1 MLKKII
7 KKTQEKSKKDIKT
20 TKQKKESE
28 NENKKNKWKSNKFI
42 AVLLICFSLF
52 FIYIVGLFLY
62 QNLFVPKDI
71 SKILTADNTLAFA
84 QVTITPE
91 NYAKIKT
98 LEEKTALDSQKIIK
112 KFETLSGSN
121 FEKDIKS
128 WIGPRIGVAYLKNTK
143 TGKSFSVYFL
153 ASRNHQK
160 ALNFL
165 SQKKLTENEKII
177 SEKFGHYKI
186 YSYQISQNLAY
197 TTLQRYIVISNDTE
211 NLKNYLQTISENRLK
226 VKNDKNFITINN
238 NLPSRSIGFFYV
250 NIPKLSADLNFA
262 KYFGIIGPLLN
273 PVLDIFPASGVAAL
287 PKDQGIVFST
297 YTIINKNNFKNQKLF
312 SKQDKY
318 GSDLLKFINQKDIA
332 FIGGKNL
339 QLEMLKYQ
347 EILGEIDQSLPM
359 IFQSYLRG
367 KVKQHFNEEISLEN
381 DLYPLFKDE
390 FIFKVSPSQNKNVYT
405 FVQKLTNPEKNKE
418 TILNIKDQ
426 FIKKNALFDPYI
438 EKTND
443 SDIKIIN
450 PSGVINEFITT
461 YKNNKIYTIIIP
473 GLGYE
478 INMGIVSNYLIVSTT
493 KNILIENIET
503 VLNNNNKIAEKID
516 TALTNEI
523 VKFSD
528 EIGYIDFL
536 SGDVIPKAI
545 SEILPINYLFSGHNI
560 FDDRM
565 STLNYLRF
573 STDLEIKEHND
584 ALNEKNKIKESENK
598 EKEENLED

>member
-1 MLKKII
+1 MSQTASI
-7 KKTQEKSKKDIKT
+7 S
-20 TKQKKESE
+20 
-28 NENKKNKWKSNKFI
+28 
-42 AVLLICFSLF
+42 
-52 FIYIVGLFLY
+52 YHFLY

-297 YTIINKNNFKNQKLF
+297 YTIINKNNFFTLPEDTL
-312 SKQDKY
+312 SEDMI
-318 GSDLLKFINQKDIA
+318 LKSTNKPGYAKVTIT
-332 FIGGKNL
+332 
-339 QLEMLKYQ
+339 Y
-347 EILGEIDQSLPM
+347 
-359 IFQSYLRG
+359 RG
-367 KVKQHFNEEISLEN
+367 K
-381 DLYPLFKDE
+381 
-390 FIFKVSPSQNKNVYT
+390 
-405 FVQKLTNPEKNKE
+405 
-418 TILNIKDQ
+418 
-426 FIKKNALFDPYI
+426 
-438 EKTND
+438 
-443 SDIKIIN
+443 
-450 PSGVINEFITT
+450 T
-461 YKNNKIYTIIIP
+461 YC
-473 GLGYE
+473 
-478 INMGIVSNYLIVSTT
+478 VSNYSSN
-493 KNILIENIET
+493 KNDNYSFD
-503 VLNNNNKIAEKID
+503 KIYEKIYSLYEKIFPGYD
-516 TALTNEI
+516 IVEEGI
-523 VKFSD
+523 VKFI
-528 EIGYIDFL
+528 E
-536 SGDVIPKAI
+536 P
-545 SEILPINYLFSGHNI
+545 N
-560 FDDRM
+560 
-565 STLNYLRF
+565 
-573 STDLEIKEHND
+573 
-584 ALNEKNKIKESENK
+584 
-598 EKEENLED
+598 